1 MGIKIL
7 AIVFALLALRR
18 VILRYRTGGTMTLE
32 FVVWL
37 LLFSGIGVV
46 VFIPRRTDQFA
57 HWMGVSSGFNLLV
70 FIAITGLLF
79 SAYRLLMRVQAV
91 ERDLTRAVRAQALAT
106 ATRVEA
112 KAKTPP
118 PTPAA
123 AS

>member
-7 AIVFALLALRR
+7 AIAFALLALRR
-18 VILRYRTGGTMTLE
+18 LILRYRSGGTMTLQ

-46 VFIPRRTDQFA
+46 VFIPQRTDQFA
-57 HWMGVSSGFNLLV
+57 HWMGVSSGFNLLT

-79 SAYRLLMRVQAV
+79 SAYRLLVRVQSV

-112 KAKTPP
+112 KAKAPP
-118 PTPAA
+118 APPAA